1 MFKKLY
7 DSLSTPIHIEL
18 LVHADHM
25 CLKAWS
31 ETVDYTPTN
40 LPEKSLTFNNALEY
54 GKFPPDVTGI
64 YHTKLPAG
72 NGVSQ
77 PVSGAKLHAAMP
89 AEIKG
94 SYEDIKDKLFSCISY
109 AWIDPTDPSMS
120 GGELGDMACWT
131 IGVRQDGRINPAFNA
146 IAASYQTKAHPLRTS
161 RQFGGPAALFV
172 YKPFESNGFDEC
184 SLTLKYNK
192 VYGFSTN
199 VLDGWAIGANEVEI
213 FKQKGTDSEGN
224 AYDYVGHLHEAFP
237 HFTVTSG
244 GGAIDADGTDTVN
257 FKMVDKD
264 GGLLEKDSIAYLDS
278 TAGYLPKTRVPI
290 TDGLGTFK
298 VTALGLASDD
308 TFKVK
313 LGFRNMTGVHDVDYT
328 VS

>member
-7 DSLSTPIHIEL
+7 DSLSTPVHMEL

-31 ETVDYTPTN
+31 ETLDYTPTN
-40 LPEKSLTFNNALEY
+40 LPEKSLTFDNALEY

-72 NGVSQ
+72 DGVSQ

-109 AWIDPTDPSMS
+109 AWIDPTDPSIS

-131 IGVRQDGRINPAFNA
+131 IGVRQDGRINRAFNA

-172 YKPFESNGFDEC
+172 YKPFESDGFDEC

-192 VYGFSTN
+192 AFGFSTN
-199 VLDGWAIGANEVEI
+199 VLDGWTVGANEKEL
-213 FKQKGTDSEGN
+213 FKS
-224 AYDYVGHLHEAFP
+224 YDYVGHLHEAFP
-237 HFTVTSG
+237 HFVVTSG
-244 GGAIDADGTDTVN
+244 GESITADGSDIVN
-257 FKMVDKD
+257 FKMVDND
-264 GGLLEKDSIAYLDS
+264 DTLIEEDSEAYLES
-278 TAGYLPKTRVPI
+278 TGGYLPKTRVPV
-290 TDGLGTFK
+290 TDGLGSFK
-298 VTALGLASDD
+298 VTALGLESGDE
-308 TFKVK
+308 FKVK
-313 LGFRNMTGVHDVDYT
+313 IGFRNLTGMHDVSYT